1 MFSLVAFTL
10 TQPVFMGGHDQG
22 SNEITKYAE
31 KLATA
36 ARNSV
41 VQDVVFAADRAY

>member
-10 TQPVFMGGHDQG
+10 TQPVFMGGQIKAP
-22 SNEITKYAE
+22 NEITKYAE
-31 KLATA
+31 KLCHW